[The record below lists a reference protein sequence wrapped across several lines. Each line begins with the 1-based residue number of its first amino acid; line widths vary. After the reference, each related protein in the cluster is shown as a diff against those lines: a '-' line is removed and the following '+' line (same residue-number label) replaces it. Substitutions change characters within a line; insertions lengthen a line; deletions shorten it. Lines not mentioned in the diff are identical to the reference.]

1 MSSAR
6 HNCLIVLS
14 GCKEGNSAQSFI
26 QSFTLLHTN
35 FTVQIA
41 TPGVSEKGKPL
52 EFVKQDDQSRRW
64 LNEFRMKS
72 IAIPISL
79 QTIDPHRYSCLLIP
93 HSPGAAFDLSDD
105 KDLAQILQNFI
116 QEKKPIC
123 AIGMGVAALFSACDE
138 DSWSFSKYSL
148 TSISVFELAR
158 NPDFE
163 SIPIIPEDVVKDRL
177 ATYSCSEPD
186 EVYVVVDRHLIT
198 GQNEQ
203 STITA
208 VQNLI
213 LLHNQKFTRKDKSP
227 H

>member
-1 MSSAR
+1 MASAR

-26 QSFTLLHTN
+26 QSFTVLHTN

-41 TPGVSEKGKPL
+41 TPGGKPL

-72 IAIPISL
+72 LAIPISL

-93 HSPGAAFDLSDD
+93 HSPGAPFDLSDD
-105 KDLAQILQNFI
+105 KDLGQILKNFI
-116 QEKKPIC
+116 KERKPVC
-123 AIGMGVAALFSACDE
+123 AIGIGVAALFSAMD
-138 DSWSFSKYSL
+138 DDIWAFYKYSL
-148 TSISVFELAR
+148 TSISVFEMAKNGGLE
-158 NPDFE
+158 N
-163 SIPIIPEDVVKDRL
+163 IPLVPEDVIKDRL

-186 EVYVVVDRHLIT
+186 EVHVVVDRHLIT

-213 LLHNQKFTRKDKSP
+213 LLHNQKYSRKEKSA
-227 H
+227 HSN

>member
-1 MSSAR
+1 MANAR

-14 GCKEGNSAQSFI
+14 QNKDGNSAQSFI

-35 FTVQIA
+35 FTVQIS
-41 TPGVSEKGKPL
+41 TPGGKPL
-52 EFVKQDDQSRRW
+52 EFIKQDDQSRRW

-72 IAIPISL
+72 LAIPISL

-93 HSPGAAFDLSDD
+93 HSPGAAFDLCND
-105 KDLAQILQNFI
+105 KDLGQILKNFI

-123 AIGMGVAALFSACDE
+123 AIGMGVAALFSAND
-138 DSWSFSKYSL
+138 DDNWLFSKYSL
-148 TSISVFELAR
+148 TSISIFEMAKS
-158 NPDFE
+158 PDFE
-163 SIPIIPEDVVKDRL
+163 NYSIIPEDMIKDKL
-177 ATYSCSEPD
+177 ASYSCSEPD
-186 EVYVVVDRHLIT
+186 EVHVVIDRHLIT

-213 LLHNQKFTRKDKSP
+213 LLHNQKYARKEKSP

>member
-1 MSSAR
+1 MTSAK

-14 GCKEGNSAQSFI
+14 GSKEGTSAQSFI
-26 QSFTLLHTN
+26 QSFTVLHTN

-41 TPGVSEKGKPL
+41 TPGGKPL
-52 EFVKQDDQSRRW
+52 EFIKEDDQSRRW

-72 IAIPISL
+72 IAIPLSL

-93 HSPGAAFDLSDD
+93 HAPGAAHDLCDD
-105 KDLAQILQNFI
+105 KDLAQILKNFI
-116 QEKKPIC
+116 QEKKPVC
-123 AIGMGVAALFSACDE
+123 AIGMGVAALFSANE
-138 DSWSFSKYSL
+138 DDTWCFSKYSL
-148 TSISVFELAR
+148 TATSIFELAR
-158 NPDFE
+158 NPHFE
-163 SIPIIPEDVVKDRL
+163 NIPVIPEEVIRNKL
-177 ATYSCSEPD
+177 ATYSCSDPD
-186 EVYVVVDRHLIT
+186 EIHVVIDRHVIT

-213 LLHNQKFTRKDKSP
+213 LMHNQKYVRKEKSL

>member
-1 MSSAR
+1 MASAR

-26 QSFTLLHTN
+26 QSFTLVHTN

-41 TPGVSEKGKPL
+41 TPGGKPL
-52 EFVKQDDQSRRW
+52 EFSKHDDQSRRW

-72 IAIPISL
+72 LAIPLSL

-93 HSPGAAFDLSDD
+93 HSPGAAFDLCNDE
-105 KDLAQILQNFI
+105 DLAQILKNFI

-123 AIGMGVAALFSACDE
+123 AIGMGVAALFPAIE
-138 DSWSFSKYSL
+138 EEFWLFSKYSL
-148 TSISVFELAR
+148 TSLSVFELAK
-158 NPDFE
+158 NVDFD
-163 SIPIIPEDVVKDRL
+163 SISVIPEDVIKDRL
-177 ATYSCSEPD
+177 GTYSCSEPD
-186 EVYVVVDRHLIT
+186 EMHVVIDRHVIT

-213 LLHNQKFTRKDKSP
+213 LLHNQKYTKKEKSP

>member
-1 MSSAR
+1 MANAR

-35 FTVQIA
+35 FTVQIS
-41 TPGVSEKGKPL
+41 TPGGKPL
-52 EFVKQDDQSRRW
+52 EFTNQDDQSRRW

-72 IAIPISL
+72 LAIPISL

-93 HSPGAAFDLSDD
+93 HSPGAAFDLHNDN
-105 KDLAQILQNFI
+105 DLGQILKNFI

-123 AIGMGVAALFSACDE
+123 AIGMGVAALFSSIEE
-138 DSWSFSKYSL
+138 DCWYFSKYSL
-148 TSISVFELAR
+148 TSPSIFEIAKNGDL
-158 NPDFE
+158 E
-163 SIPIIPEDVVKDRL
+163 TLSIIPEDIIKERL
-177 ATYSCSEPD
+177 ATYSCSDPG
-186 EVYVVVDRHLIT
+186 EVHVVIDRHLVT

-203 STITA
+203 STLTA
-208 VQNLI
+208 VQNLT
-213 LLHNQKFTRKDKSP
+213 LLHNQKFTRKDKSS

>member
-1 MSSAR
+1 MTAAR
-6 HNCLIVLS
+6 HNCLVVLS
-14 GCKEGNSAQSFI
+14 GSKEGNSAQSFI

-41 TPGVSEKGKPL
+41 TPGGKPL
-52 EFVKQDDQSRRW
+52 EFVKQEDQSRRW

-79 QTIDPHRYSCLLIP
+79 QTVDPHRYSCLLIP
-93 HSPGAAFDLSDD
+93 HSPGAAFDLSNDP
-105 KDLAQILQNFI
+105 DLTQILKNFI

-123 AIGMGVAALFSACDE
+123 AVGMGVAGLFSATEE
-138 DSWSFSKYSL
+138 DTWAFHRYSL
-148 TSISVFELAR
+148 TSSSVFELAR
-158 NPDFE
+158 LADFE
-163 SIPIIPEDVVKDRL
+163 NIPIIPEDVIKDRL
-177 ATYSCSEPD
+177 GMYSCSEPD
-186 EVYVVVDRHLIT
+186 EVHVIVDRHLIT

-203 STITA
+203 STLTA

-213 LLHNQKFTRKDKSP
+213 LLHNQKNNRKEKSL

>member
-1 MSSAR
+1 MANAR

-14 GCKEGNSAQSFI
+14 QNKDGNSAQSFI

-35 FTVQIA
+35 FTVQIS
-41 TPGVSEKGKPL
+41 TPGGKPL
-52 EFVKQDDQSRRW
+52 EFIKQDDQSRRW

-72 IAIPISL
+72 LAIPISL

-93 HSPGAAFDLSDD
+93 HSPGAAFDLCGH
-105 KDLAQILQNFI
+105 KDLGQILKNFI

-123 AIGMGVAALFSACDE
+123 AIGMGVAALFSADE
-138 DSWSFSKYSL
+138 EDKWSFSKYSL
-148 TSISVFELAR
+148 TAPSIFEMAR
-158 NPDFE
+158 SPDFE
-163 SIPIIPEDVVKDRL
+163 TIPVIPEDLIKEKL

-186 EVYVVVDRHLIT
+186 EVHVVIDRHLVT

-213 LLHNQKFTRKDKSP
+213 LLHNQKYTRKEKSP